1 MPSGG
6 CVRTGPET
14 RGSMPPGTHAAH
26 QCRGEGGRPGRS
38 RTVTQSAGETA
49 KHETLYGVKILAIR
63 TRDSASS
70 QLDQRLG
77 LEQPAVTQWPVVQVA
92 VSSLSVR
99 DSVRMAGEDQEHI
112 EALTAVQ
119 GQLPPIIVHRR
130 TMRVIDG
137 VHRLRAAKLQAQ
149 DHIAV
154 RFFDGDE
161 TDAHVLA
168 VSSNIA
174 HGLPLSLADR
184 KAAAARIIVS
194 HPQWSDR
201 MIASVAGLA
210 ARTVAEIRKRP
221 AIEPARCSSRIGQD
235 GRVRPIDGGRG
246 RERAFELMTRDP
258 SLSLRQV
265 ARAAGISP
273 ETVRDVR
280 GRLRR
285 AEEPVPKQRG
295 KGQLNHGGRPARPRS
310 EPPSSTEFDQAQR
323 RNPATVRER
332 LKADPSLRFTET
344 GRILLRL
351 LYAHAINTEE
361 WEKIIQNIPPHCSG
375 LVAQLAS
382 DNARMW
388 QELAER
394 LRGPETSVEFF
405 DLSGDPPAIAGPA
418 V

>member
-1 MPSGG
+1 MHPGRLHSGTRCG
-6 CVRTGPET
+6 HGQRGLSSEPDLNET
-14 RGSMPPGTHAAH
+14 RGAWRRAHTLLAGTGARAS
-26 QCRGEGGRPGRS
+26 RPGPSS
-38 RTVTQSAGETA
+38 RTVTQSAAETA

-63 TRDSASS
+63 MRDSASS

-77 LEQPAVTQWPVVQVA
+77 LEQSAVTQSPVVQVA

-99 DSVRMAGEDQEHI
+99 NSVRMAGEDQEHI

-119 GQLPPIIVHRR
+119 GHLPPIIVHRR

-137 VHRLRAAKLQAQ
+137 VHRLRAAKLQAR

-221 AIEPARCSSRIGQD
+221 AIERAEIQQQDWPGRAGPPNRRRPGARTHVQIN
-235 GRVRPIDGGRG
+235 
-246 RERAFELMTRDP
+246 DP
-258 SLSLRQV
+258 RSQPV
-265 ARAAGISP
+265 PAAGGP
-273 ETVRDVR
+273 
-280 GRLRR
+280 GCGHL
-285 AEEPVPKQRG
+285 AGNGAGCAGQAVPGLKTRCRNSAG
-295 KGQLNHGGRPARPRS
+295 KGRS
-310 EPPSSTEFDQAQR
+310 
-323 RNPATVRER
+323 
-332 LKADPSLRFTET
+332 
-344 GRILLRL
+344 
-351 LYAHAINTEE
+351 
-361 WEKIIQNIPPHCSG
+361 
-375 LVAQLAS
+375 
-382 DNARMW
+382 
-388 QELAER
+388 
-394 LRGPETSVEFF
+394 
-405 DLSGDPPAIAGPA
+405 
-418 V
+418 